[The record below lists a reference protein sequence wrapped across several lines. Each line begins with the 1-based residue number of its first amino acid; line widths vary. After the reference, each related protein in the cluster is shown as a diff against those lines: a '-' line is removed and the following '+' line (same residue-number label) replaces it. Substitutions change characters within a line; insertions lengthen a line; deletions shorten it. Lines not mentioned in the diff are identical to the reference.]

1 MKRLFYRVGD
11 NNLSQ
16 GLWYDVNGNF
26 TGLIHNEYDFC
37 LNSDLAMEYDSE
49 LVGYLSVTDKLEDIF
64 LWFTKE
70 DLVKLSKFSYG
81 IHVYESID
89 YKWYDRFKHWAIH
102 QKTSNL
108 IKIIEIETVL

>member
-1 MKRLFYRVGD
+1 MK
-11 NNLSQ
+11 S
-16 GLWYDVNGNF
+16 
-26 TGLIHNEYDFC
+26 I
-37 LNSDLAMEYDSE
+37 DLGRAEKINKSI
-49 LVGYLSVTDKLEDIF
+49 LEDIF

>member
-1 MKRLFYRVGD
+1 MK
-11 NNLSQ
+11 S
-16 GLWYDVNGNF
+16 
-26 TGLIHNEYDFC
+26 I
-37 LNSDLAMEYDSE
+37 DLGRAEKINKSI
-49 LVGYLSVTDKLEDIF
+49 LEDIF

-70 DLVKLSKFSYG
+70 D
-81 IHVYESID
+81 ID

>member
-1 MKRLFYRVGD
+1 MK
-11 NNLSQ
+11 S
-16 GLWYDVNGNF
+16 
-26 TGLIHNEYDFC
+26 I
-37 LNSDLAMEYDSE
+37 DLGRAE
-49 LVGYLSVTDKLEDIF
+49 KINKAILEDIF

-70 DLVKLSKFSYG
+70 DLVKLSKFNYG

-108 IKIIEIETVL
+108 IKIIEI